1 MLTETTMQ
9 VLKNFATI
17 NPNIVIETG
26 NVIKTMSE
34 GKNIVSRSELDV
46 EFTKN
51 FGIFDLNQFLATLGL
66 VDSPNLKF
74 EDDYVVISD
83 SVGRTRIKYYYSAPE
98 VLTTPTRDVVLPDAE
113 VKFTLDRDTL
123 AKVRRAASVL
133 GHEFV
138 NVTCIDNVVCLSV
151 TDTSDATANA
161 YTVDVDGTY
170 TKEDFNLVF
179 KIDNLKMIE
188 GDYDVSISSK
198 LVSHFVNKTNNIEY
212 WVALEKTSTYGA

>member
-51 FGIFDLNQFLATLGL
+51 FGIFDLNQFLATLSL

-83 SVGRTRIKYYYSAPE
+83 SVGRTRIKYYYSSPE

-113 VKFTLDRDTL
+113 VKFTLDHDTL

-170 TKEDFNLVF
+170 TKENFNLVF

>member
-51 FGIFDLNQFLATLGL
+51 FGIFDLNQFLATLSL

-74 EDDYVVISD
+74 EDDFVVISD
-83 SVGRTRIKYYYSAPE
+83 SVGRTRIKYYYSSPE

-198 LVSHFVNKTNNIEY
+198 LVSHFINKTNNIEY